1 MGLILLDGSSLLEL
15 GREKFRS
22 MFGELGVN
30 SLLKERVIAVTWEDA
45 LGERELF
52 RVLREMGHEWDRLPV
67 LVIIITE
74 TPLRPVIPGSAQ
86 VPAVFEIREPDPFA
100 RKDMGMRYAKKWQ
113 IPFEDGFG
121 GNVAEIPFHSGG
133 SSRTCWNRRRIWLL
147 RAMRKFH
154 RGKN

>member
-15 GREKFRS
+15 GREKFRN

-30 SLLKERVIAVTWEDA
+30 ALLKERVIAVIWEDT

-52 RVLREMGHEWDRLPV
+52 RALREMGHEWDRLPV

-86 VPAVFEIREPDPFA
+86 VPAVFEIREPDPFT
-100 RKDMGMRYAKKWQ
+100 RKDRMIYRTK
-113 IPFEDGFG
+113 
-121 GNVAEIPFHSGG
+121 NV
-133 SSRTCWNRRRIWLL
+133 
-147 RAMRKFH
+147 
-154 RGKN
+154 

>member
-1 MGLILLDGSSLLEL
+1 M
-15 GREKFRS
+15 
-22 MFGELGVN
+22 
-30 SLLKERVIAVTWEDA
+30 IAVIWEDA

-121 GNVAEIPFHSGG
+121 EMWQRFRFTPGQFQNVLEQAKDMAFARNAE
-133 SSRTCWNRRRIWLL
+133 
-147 RAMRKFH
+147 FH